1 MSTSWSHSDPQTL
14 FYHSRQLK
22 KMSRVV
28 LAAQGPLLGRW
39 VEKRG
44 GGRRR
49 KRAAAAAAGAGARG
63 TASKKII
70 KNRGKSLETS
80 FGPENPREAPGSPE

>member
-1 MSTSWSHSDPQTL
+1 M
-14 FYHSRQLK
+14 F
-22 KMSRVV
+22 RVV
-28 LAAQGPLLGRW
+28 SVAQGPLLGRW

-63 TASKKII
+63 TASKKLLKIEE
-70 KNRGKSLETS
+70 K
-80 FGPENPREAPGSPE
+80 A